1 MAVGPQISP
10 LLSLSVPQLGPKN
23 ATKAAQVNARQ
34 SPLQPRSTPLAWPQD
49 VTERARAPRA
59 RASGLAPGVSGA
71 RPRVSFERACEP
83 LKSGEMSPADW
94 SGSLRRGLGP
104 PKPIKVEPPS
114 RALSD
119 LAQHL
124 GVEESPRYKRMA
136 TPSKRRMPE
145 KKLQTV
151 PKMQPHASPFPKRK
165 ASPQMQPSNFNHFT
179 DRDFWEFEAHP
190 SAEPSGVPYVEA
202 SEVSDSLPDM
212 GYNWPSEQFEPLGS
226 MIRSLEFQV
235 GALFELMDAHSAEAD
250 ASVLEVIN
258 RKREAVHDTFQ
269 ALKEAVWW
277 TRRRKERNTPT
288 GSVLARP
295 QRIGYSCHGDLAGAN
310 DRTAL
315 RNDRSGLLELEALQS
330 QLDVKISQVLEED
343 SRELP
348 AMPVRPATP
357 GLPAPS
363 TRSSAPCAL
372 NLSVPNP
379 PAAGLEGAPA
389 TDLASSHWFKEL
401 QASWTAGAAAA
412 KPPVSA
418 PGTGDLKEVTM
429 EPVAEPL
436 KKTSGLE
443 GLVLT
448 PTYFHFRS
456 DE

>member
-1 MAVGPQISP
+1 MD
-10 LLSLSVPQLGPKN
+10 PQLLY
-23 ATKAAQVNARQ
+23 TK
-34 SPLQPRSTPLAWPQD
+34 
-49 VTERARAPRA
+49 
-59 RASGLAPGVSGA
+59 SGLAFHQDFEE
-71 RPRVSFERACEP
+71 RPKIQAVAKAKPQGRGFQ
-83 LKSGEMSPADW
+83 K
-94 SGSLRRGLGP
+94 RR
-104 PKPIKVEPPS
+104 
-114 RALSD
+114 
-119 LAQHL
+119 
-124 GVEESPRYKRMA
+124 RMA
-136 TPSKRRMPE
+136 GP
-145 KKLQTV
+145 
-151 PKMQPHASPFPKRK
+151 
-165 ASPQMQPSNFNHFT
+165 
-179 DRDFWEFEAHP
+179 AH
-190 SAEPSGVPYVEA
+190 
-202 SEVSDSLPDM
+202 
-212 GYNWPSEQFEPLGS
+212 Q
-226 MIRSLEFQV
+226 
-235 GALFELMDAHSAEAD
+235 
-250 ASVLEVIN
+250 
-258 RKREAVHDTFQ
+258 
-269 ALKEAVWW
+269 
-277 TRRRKERNTPT
+277 RRKERNTPT

-330 QLDVKISQVLEED
+330 QLDAKISQVLEED

-401 QASWTAGAAAA
+401 QASWAAGAAAA

-436 KKTSGLE
+436 TKTSGLE

>member
-1 MAVGPQISP
+1 
-10 LLSLSVPQLGPKN
+10 
-23 ATKAAQVNARQ
+23 
-34 SPLQPRSTPLAWPQD
+34 
-49 VTERARAPRA
+49 
-59 RASGLAPGVSGA
+59 
-71 RPRVSFERACEP
+71 
-83 LKSGEMSPADW
+83 
-94 SGSLRRGLGP
+94 
-104 PKPIKVEPPS
+104 
-114 RALSD
+114 
-119 LAQHL
+119 
-124 GVEESPRYKRMA
+124 
-136 TPSKRRMPE
+136 MPE
-145 KKLQTV
+145 KKLQGV

-165 ASPQMQPSNFNHFT
+165 TSPQMQPSNFNHFT

-277 TRRRKERNTPT
+277 TRRRKERGPT

-295 QRIGYSCHGDLAGAN
+295 QRIGYSCHGYDLAGAN
-310 DRTAL
+310 DRFSL

-330 QLDVKISQVLEED
+330 QLDAKISQVLEED

-363 TRSSAPCAL
+363 TRTICAPCAL
-372 NLSVPNP
+372 NLGPVQKNP
-379 PAAGLEGAPA
+379 PGPADLEGAPV

-401 QASWTAGAAAA
+401 QASWAAGAAAA
-412 KPPVSA
+412 KPPAA

-436 KKTSGLE
+436 TKSSGLE